1 CGGGGTLPGMTGT
14 QGVSGRVRGLAPACF
29 APVMA
34 TGIVSRAVATSGAR
48 RLSWPLLGL
57 GLAGFA
63 LLTAALVWRLLAY
76 RAQLAADADAPAR
89 VFGFFTFVAGS
100 EVLAA
105 RLAGAGARAVALAL
119 CLVAA
124 VVWGCVAARA
134 ARTLRRSPHAARAA
148 DGTWFLC
155 AVGLQSVV
163 VAGTALGHGPWVRG
177 VLFGCWVAGLALYG
191 AVLGAV
197 GWRLRR
203 YPVPPSALT
212 PAYWVA
218 MGACAISVLAG
229 AQVVGLGWAAGPRR
243 VLVGALLVLWGWA
256 TLLLPVLVA
265 AGYWRHWR
273 HRVPVR
279 YEPTQW
285 CVVFPL
291 GMYAVA
297 SRALAEVSG
306 VAALRAVGGGVTWVA
321 GGAWLLVALA
331 MAGLPLRFTRR
342 TPSAPTNSPG
352 SGQNQF

>member
-1 CGGGGTLPGMTGT
+1 MRWT
-14 QGVSGRVRGLAPACF
+14 QEVSGRVRALAPACF

-34 TGIVSRAVATSGAR
+34 TGIVSRAVASGGAR
-48 RLSWPLLGL
+48 RLSWALLGI

-63 LLTAALVWRLLAY
+63 VLALALAWRLLAY
-76 RAQLAADADAPAR
+76 REHVAADADAPAR

-105 RLAGAGARAVALAL
+105 RLAGAGARALALAL
-119 CLVAA
+119 YLVAVLA
-124 VVWGCVAARA
+124 WGVLAART
-134 ARTLRRSPHAARAA
+134 ARTLRRHPGAARLA

-163 VAGTALGHGPWVRG
+163 VAGAALWSGPWARG
-177 VLFGCWVAGLALYG
+177 VLLGCWVAGVALYG

-203 YPVPPSALT
+203 HPVAPAALT

-229 AQVVGLGWAAGPRR
+229 AQVVGLGWSAGPRR
-243 VLVGALLVLWGWA
+243 ALLATLLALWCWA

-265 AGYWRHWR
+265 AGYWRHCR

-291 GMYAVA
+291 GMYAAA
-297 SRALAEVSG
+297 SRQLGGVAE
-306 VAALRAVGGGVTWVA
+306 VAALRPVAGVVTWLAV
-321 GGAWLLVALA
+321 GAWLLVTLA
-331 MAGLPLRFTRR
+331 MTGLPWRFIRR
-342 TPSAPTNSPG
+342 TPSVPTKSLG